1 MRFSLDP
8 RQLLIAVAIAG
19 AQELL
24 RALARAARQRR

>member
-1 MRFSLDP
+1 MRASVDA

-24 RALARAARQRR
+24 RALLRAAQQRR